1 MRIKHIL
8 LSLCIAIGFVHGVHA
23 QKSYASYCVGFYNVE
38 NLFDTEDDPNNDGD
52 DDYLPSGPY
61 NWTPAKYEKKLD
73 NIAKVI
79 SRLGKDYTQAGPA
92 ILGVAEVEN
101 RRVLED
107 LVKNE
112 RIADRGYEIVHYDS
126 PDRRGIDVGLLYNP
140 RLFQVTNS
148 KAVPYILPDRP
159 DFKTRDLLVV
169 SGMLAGEPLHVVVC
183 HWPSRYGGNKSSALR
198 EHAASIAL
206 SIVDSLQTI
215 DPYAN
220 VVIMGDLND
229 DPTDKSTR
237 VVLNAKKHANDV
249 KKGGLHNTMWKHYDR
264 GVGSLAYQNKWNLF
278 DQIIV
283 SYGLLGK
290 HSQSGLMYWKSE
302 VFNKEFLIQKE
313 GKRKGYPWRTF
324 DGNTFIDGY
333 SDHFPTLI
341 YLIKEI

>member
-8 LSLCIAIGFVHGVHA
+8 LTLCIAMGFVHGVHA
-23 QKSYASYCVGFYNVE
+23 QKSYAAYCVGFYNVE
-38 NLFDTEDDPNNDGD
+38 NLFDTDDDPNNEGD
-52 DDYLPSGPY
+52 NDYLPTGPY
-61 NWTPAKYEKKLD
+61 NWTPAKYNKKLD

-79 SRLGKDYTQAGPA
+79 SRLGRDYTQAGPA
-92 ILGVAEVEN
+92 VLGVAEVEN

-107 LVKNE
+107 LVKNH
-112 RIADRGYEIVHYDS
+112 RISDSGYKVIHYDS

-140 RLFQVTNS
+140 KLFQVTNS
-148 KAVPYILPDRP
+148 AVKPFVFPGMP
-159 DFKTRDLLVV
+159 EFKSRDQLIV
-169 SGMLAGEPLHVVVC
+169 SGMLAGEPLHVIVC
-183 HWPSRYGGNKSSALR
+183 HWPSRYGGNKSSKFR
-198 EHAASIAL
+198 EQAASITQ

-215 DPYAN
+215 DPLAN
-220 VVIMGDLND
+220 IVIMGDLND

-237 VVLNAKKHANDV
+237 VVLNAKKEIKDV
-249 KKGGLHNTMWKHYDR
+249 KKGGLYNTMWKLYDK
-264 GVGSLAYQNKWNLF
+264 GIGSLAYQNKWNLF

-290 HSQSGLMYWKSE
+290 HDQSGLKFWKSE
-302 VFNKEFLIQKE
+302 VFNKDFLIQKE

-324 DGNTFIDGY
+324 EGSTFIDGY